1 MSVKRRENFERKP
14 TVIIMKLAAH
24 WLVFQSSRFNPRC
37 YATKSSPTFFLESQ
51 SRRKAEQ
58 GKLGFIS
65 EFSLA
70 PTLFLLADYWCWT
83 WYCSCGPER
92 LPPVRTFLFETLR
105 VIGEAL
111 FPLSLVPGTT
121 KTLLAYFYFW
131 RRLFYVFS
139 IENRWSTVNGGKGK
153 VISGAA
159 VRRNWKINLYI
170 RN

>member
-1 MSVKRRENFERKP
+1 
-14 TVIIMKLAAH
+14 MKIAEH
-24 WLVFQSSRFNPRC
+24 WLVFQLSRFSPRY
-37 YATKSSPTFFLESQ
+37 YATKPSAAFFLESQ

-83 WYCSCGPER
+83 WYCSCGTER
-92 LPPVRTFLFETLR
+92 LHPPGPSLFVWNVRGNRGGSFFLFLLFLPLR
-105 VIGEAL
+105 
-111 FPLSLVPGTT
+111 
-121 KTLLAYFYFW
+121 KTLLAYFYLW
-131 RRLFYVFS
+131 RRLFYVFNT
-139 IENRWSTVNGGKGK
+139 ENRWSTVDGGKGK